1 MNKIALALAVVMSFG
16 VYAEEIP
23 AELAPM
29 VKMITDVTDWTV
41 PELKAGLDRLDRLY
55 QNDMATD
62 EGRRRWHG
70 AITNVVI
77 DTNALHKVQVYAD
90 GHCHTQRF
98 QRVEAMGLVE
108 RLTAAEAKAKREE
121 AEAKRKEAEAKRKAE
136 RIATLENDLAGE
148 TAKLMRSRDWPE
160 ELARLYLLNE
170 LSKLK
175 GTNVVGGVVTPQGA
189 R

>member
-62 EGRRRWHG
+62 EGRKRWHG

-108 RLTAAEAKAKREE
+108 RLTAAEAKAKR
-121 AEAKRKEAEAKRKAE
+121 KEAEAKRKAE

-170 LSKLK
+170 LNKLK
-175 GTNVVGGVVTPQGA
+175 GTNVVGGVVTPQLA